1 MQEKFRKFFIE
12 IQKDLKLYGF
22 LILLF
27 SLYRLLFILAM
38 PEFLSE
44 ETTFKDIFFALW
56 IGLRLSLKSAGIV
69 VLISFL
75 ICSVS
80 RFFLKADLSK
90 LRFYLGAIYTIF
102 LTILFQAR
110 FPYYNEFH
118 STFNHNIFNA
128 FKEDGNALLITM
140 IQQYHLI
147 LKLSIADL
155 ELDLLNKTA
164 SRANENIV
172 LTSKEFTLL
181 EFLIKNKDR
190 VLSETT
196 INSAL
201 SSFEDSNISNIVNVY
216 IYRLRNKIDKKFD
229 KKLIKTIRGIGF
241 KISDK

>member
-1 MQEKFRKFFIE
+1 MKILIIE
-12 IQKDLKLYGF
+12 DDLKIINFLKKGLEEECYVVDYSTNGEEGLYLASVNEYD
-22 LILLF
+22 LILLDIQLPVKDGIEVCKSLRDSNNQTPIIMLTAKDSIEDKIKGLDIGANDYLAKPF
-27 SLYRLLFILAM
+27 SFAELLARIRVQ
-38 PEFLSE
+38 
-44 ETTFKDIFFALW
+44 
-56 IGLRLSLKSAGIV
+56 LRSNNS
-69 VLISFL
+69 VL
-75 ICSVS
+75 
-80 RFFLKADLSK
+80 
-90 LRFYLGAIYTIF
+90 
-102 LTILFQAR
+102 
-110 FPYYNEFH
+110 
-118 STFNHNIFNA
+118 
-128 FKEDGNALLITM
+128 
-140 IQQYHLI
+140 

>member
-1 MQEKFRKFFIE
+1 MKILIIEDDEKIVSF
-12 IQKDLKLYGF
+12 LKKGLVEECYVVDSATNGDEGLYLASVNEYD
-22 LILLF
+22 LILLDIQLPVKNGIEVCKSLRDSNNQTPIIMLTAKDSIEDKIKGLDIGANDYLAKPF
-27 SLYRLLFILAM
+27 SFAELLARIRVQ
-38 PEFLSE
+38 
-44 ETTFKDIFFALW
+44 
-56 IGLRLSLKSAGIV
+56 LRSNNS
-69 VLISFL
+69 VL
-75 ICSVS
+75 
-80 RFFLKADLSK
+80 
-90 LRFYLGAIYTIF
+90 
-102 LTILFQAR
+102 
-110 FPYYNEFH
+110 
-118 STFNHNIFNA
+118 
-128 FKEDGNALLITM
+128 
-140 IQQYHLI
+140 

-164 SRANENIV
+164 TRANENIV

-190 VLSETT
+190 VLSETM